1 MSAKKR
7 QELDLFSYQDYEKSA
22 DGQIIKIIDGI
33 RMPVVGCMPGC
44 KKRCNPCKPDYDYSK
59 NYMHALN
66 QRPGEFA
73 EYNWLAQNFYLL
85 QQEKQGVVCDGI
97 KQTPINLE
105 TGVPI
110 LETFEDTA
118 FEFRYADI
126 NPAKQLKYNQ
136 KGCQY

>member
-7 QELDLFSYQDYEKSA
+7 QELDLFSYQDYEKST
-22 DGQIIKIIDGI
+22 DGQIVKIIDGI

-85 QQEKQGVVCDGI
+85 Q
-97 KQTPINLE
+97 
-105 TGVPI
+105 
-110 LETFEDTA
+110 
-118 FEFRYADI
+118 
-126 NPAKQLKYNQ
+126 
-136 KGCQY
+136 